1 MKPSIPEVLRS
12 ANGAK
17 PPVGIKSNPAVAAMN
32 AGPNGGL
39 HQGCLRLHGALLRPA
54 LLRRLLLRPALLR
67 WGLTP
72 ALWRWLLL
80 PLLLGW
86 LWGWLLNGC
95 RRLRCLALSQ
105 RPSYGCDG
113 FGQRCC
119 FFCSRRRNEFREADN
134 AVSIRVGLCVKGC
147 GFLDGRAGSLSQFFH
162 VQGSTAVLIGRN
174 EMLSCTDELSVVV

>member
-39 HQGCLRLHGALLRPA
+39 HQGCLRLHGS
-54 LLRRLLLRPALLR
+54 LLRPALLR

-72 ALWRWLLL
+72 GLLRWLLLL

-86 LWGWLLNGC
+86 LRGWLLNGC

-105 RPSYGCDG
+105 RPSYGGDG

-119 FFCSRRRNEFREADN
+119 FFCSRRRYEFREADN